1 MRFLTIA
8 ATVLAVAQGA
18 FAVDIQKAIIMSFPQ
33 GTPDNVVNRAMDDI
47 RKAGGTITHEY
58 KLLKYETLFDSH
70 PTSMLSSNF
79 IHRKGGMQFFAMPP
93 KPGFAAKAP
102 QKIIESVTAWSS
114 EYHAVIE
121 EDQIVEISNP
131 TN

>member
-1 MRFLTIA
+1 MRFLNVVA
-8 ATVLAVAQGA
+8 AALAVTQGA
-18 FAVDIQKAIIMSFPQ
+18 FAVDIQKSIIMSFPQ
-33 GTPDNVVNRAMDDI
+33 GTPDDVVNRAKEEV

-58 KLLKYETLFDSH
+58 KLLK
-70 PTSMLSSNF
+70 
-79 IHRKGGMQFFAMPP
+79 
-93 KPGFAAKAP
+93 GFAAKAP

-131 TN
+131 AST